1 MITINWVILSIL
13 TGIFFGLQTVF
24 IKILSKSL
32 HSFQIL
38 QYLFLIAG
46 ALLLPFLFF
55 VEFRIDIS
63 NFLTALFISFV
74 INVVAFYLLAKAIEI
89 SPVSLV
95 MPFVGL
101 TPLFLTISGSLILNE
116 HITSMK
122 FTGIILIVIGGFV
135 LQIPENIKNK
145 EDSFFHQFINIKEKG
160 IRYVIIVAFLWS
172 ISASVEK
179 IAVKASSP
187 EIYGVTIHLIL
198 GLAFFIL
205 ARRVKNQPK
214 AGQGK
219 GNKIFLLFCILGLVS
234 ALLALCQLT
243 AIKFAYVT
251 YVISFK
257 RAGVLLSSLI
267 GFIYF
272 KEKNYFKTISGT
284 ICIIFGAF
292 IITFA

>member
-13 TGIFFGLQTVF
+13 TGIFFGLQIVF

-55 VEFRIDIS
+55 IEFRIDLS

-74 INVVAFYLLAKAIEI
+74 INVVSFYLLAKAIEI

-101 TPLFLTISGSLILNE
+101 TPLFLTISGSIILNE
-116 HITSMK
+116 SITFIK
-122 FTGIILIVIGGFV
+122 FAGIIFIVIGGFV

-145 EDSFFHQFINIKEKG
+145 KDNFFHRFINIKEKG

-187 EIYGVTIHLIL
+187 EIYGAAIH
-198 GLAFFIL
+198 
-205 ARRVKNQPK
+205 
-214 AGQGK
+214 
-219 GNKIFLLFCILGLVS
+219 
-234 ALLALCQLT
+234 
-243 AIKFAYVT
+243 
-251 YVISFK
+251 
-257 RAGVLLSSLI
+257 
-267 GFIYF
+267 
-272 KEKNYFKTISGT
+272 
-284 ICIIFGAF
+284 
-292 IITFA
+292 